1 MSALLAL
8 RLVTYL
14 LVLIGVAALYGAALI
29 GPLGAALVV
38 LAILIGWGHEQ
49 ARARGAVRPALGYCL
64 VGTAAVAIAID
75 LFYLAYSLLD
85 GMVHLLL
92 FLILLRLFVRRGLR
106 DLRDAALLSFFML
119 VAAASISFSLSFLAV
134 FVVFLVLGTW
144 MLILNHVV
152 TELEQAGREGAPGS
166 STRRVFFRGPL
177 TRVSLVAAAITFAL
191 AGGLFFIIPRV
202 GQAALPLRAQLGR
215 MVTGFSDRVDLGS
228 FGDIETDQSVVMRVY
243 LTDERVDPATLPELR
258 WRGVAFDQFDG
269 RAWSSAGTPRRYV
282 RRGAGGDFGLGLPRG
297 RGPLLRQEIFLEP
310 MGTDAVFGAPRMLRL
325 ELQSPTLVVDDMS
338 GVSTSSATARLHYVV
353 ESELEDTLRPAAPAS
368 RQGPG
373 VSVLSAEDRARFLQL
388 PALSPDIA
396 RLAREAAADARDPE
410 TVARRIS
417 AFLSTNYRYT
427 LALRRETAR
436 PPLEEFL
443 FVRRSGNCEYF
454 AAAMAVMLRSEGIP
468 SRVVAGFQHGEW
480 NPYGRYYMV
489 RLSDAHSWV
498 EAYVEGRGWVAFDP
512 SPRGE
517 VAAAAPGSVS
527 LYLDAAR
534 MRWYRYVINW
544 SLGDQVHLAA
554 SVHRQATDVRIGFS
568 WPRHWRVS
576 PALLAAGAAL
586 GGLALVWLLGRRGLA
601 GRGTG
606 RPAVSAP
613 AFYLRALRL
622 LARRGLAPAAAE
634 TARQFATRVGTTA
647 PERAEP
653 FARLTRHYERARFGA
668 AALSE
673 TEWQDVTLALEILA
687 AAR

>member
-14 LVLIGVAALYGAALI
+14 LVATGVAALYGAGLI
-29 GPLGAALVV
+29 GPVGAGLVV
-38 LAILIGWGHEQ
+38 LAILVGWGHEQ
-49 ARARGAVRPALGYCL
+49 ARARGAVRPALGYGL
-64 VGTAAVAIAID
+64 VGAAAVAITVD

-106 DLRDAALLSFFML
+106 DLRDAGLLSFFML

-152 TELEQAGREGAPGS
+152 TELEQAGREGAAS
-166 STRRVFFRGPL
+166 SATRRVFFRGPL
-177 TRVSLVAAAITFAL
+177 TRVSLVAAAITFSL

-228 FGDIETDQSVVMRVY
+228 FGDIESDHTVVMRVY
-243 LTDERVDPATLPELR
+243 LTDERVEPASLPELR

-269 RAWSSAGTPRRYV
+269 RAWSSAAAPRRYL
-282 RRGAGGDFGLGLPRG
+282 RRGAAGDFGVGFPRG
-297 RGPLLRQEIFLEP
+297 TGPLLRQEIFLEP
-310 MGTDAVFGAPRMLRL
+310 MGTDAVFGAPRVLRL
-325 ELQSPTLVVDDMS
+325 EMHSPTLVVDDMGS
-338 GVSTSSATARLHYVV
+338 LSTASATARLHYVV
-353 ESELEDTLRPAAPAS
+353 ESELEEPGRPVAPGTRPA
-368 RQGPG
+368 PG
-373 VSVLSAEDRARFLQL
+373 LTAADRARYLQL

-396 RLAREAAADARDPE
+396 RLAREATAGTRDAATA
-410 TVARRIS
+410 ARRIGVY
-417 AFLSTNYRYT
+417 LSTRYRYT

-480 NPYGRYYMV
+480 NPYGRYFMV

-498 EAYVEGRGWVAFDP
+498 EAYVDGQGWVAFDP

-517 VAAAAPGSVS
+517 VATAAPGPVS

-554 SVHRQATDVRIGFS
+554 SVHRQATDVRLGFS

-576 PALLAAGAAL
+576 PALMASAGLAVAL
-586 GGLALVWLLGRRGLA
+586 GLGWLLHRRGRRGRA
-601 GRGTG
+601 GG
-606 RPAVSAP
+606 PAPSVP
-613 AFYLRALRL
+613 AFYERALRL

-634 TARQFATRVGTTA
+634 TARQFAARVGSAA

-668 AALSE
+668 TALTE
-673 TEWQDVTLALEILA
+673 TEWQDVTHALA
-687 AAR
+687 ALSAAR

>member
-14 LVLIGVAALYGAALI
+14 LVATGVAALYGAGLI
-29 GPLGAALVV
+29 GPVGAGLVV
-38 LAILIGWGHEQ
+38 LAILVGWGHEQ

-64 VGTAAVAIAID
+64 VGAAAVAIAID

-106 DLRDAALLSFFML
+106 DLRDAGLLSFFML
-119 VAAASISFSLSFLAV
+119 VAAASISFSLSFLGV

-152 TELEQAGREGAPGS
+152 TELEQAGREGAAGS

-228 FGDIETDQSVVMRVY
+228 FGDIESDHSVVMRVY
-243 LTDERVDPATLPELR
+243 LTDERADPAALPELR

-269 RAWSSAGTPRRYV
+269 RAWSSTVAPRRYL
-282 RRGAGGDFGLGLPRG
+282 RRGAGGDFAIGFPRRTG
-297 RGPLLRQEIFLEP
+297 SLLRQEIFLEP

-325 ELQSPTLVVDDMS
+325 EMHSPTLVVDDM
-338 GVSTSSATARLHYVV
+338 GGLSTASATARLHYVV
-353 ESELEDTLRPAAPAS
+353 ESELDEPVPPTAPVSRPA
-368 RQGPG
+368 PG
-373 VSVLSAEDRARFLQL
+373 LAAAERVRYLQL

-396 RLAREAAADARDPE
+396 RLAREATGGARDAD
-410 TVARRIS
+410 TAARRLS
-417 AFLSTNYRYT
+417 VYLSTRYRYT
-427 LALRRETAR
+427 LALKRETAR

-480 NPYGRYYMV
+480 NPYGRYFMV

-498 EAYVEGRGWVAFDP
+498 EAYVDGRGWVAFDP

-517 VAAAAPGSVS
+517 VAGAAPGPVS

-554 SVHRQATDVRIGFS
+554 TVHRQATDVRVGLS
-568 WPRHWRVS
+568 WPHHWRVS
-576 PALLAAGAAL
+576 PALAIAGGVVAAL
-586 GGLALVWLLGRRGLA
+586 ALGWLVGRRAIA

-606 RPAVSAP
+606 PSASVP
-613 AFYLRALRL
+613 AFYQRALRL

-634 TARQFATRVGTTA
+634 TARQFAARVGAVA
-647 PERAEP
+647 PDGAEP

-668 AALSE
+668 TALSE
-673 TEWQDVTLALEILA
+673 TEWQDVTLALDALA